1 MTTSS
6 NKPRSDHPSSGHPLV
21 NKAPSQPD
29 NPFDNM
35 GMIRFWVLSTLFYL
49 TFPASLLFSHMAFGP
64 RVTKQLIRALINDFL
79 QTVLVALVVLA
90 ILIWA
95 VIQFVVPYIGSFFTS

>member
-6 NKPRSDHPSSGHPLV
+6 NTPRSNHPSSDHPSI
-21 NKAPSQPD
+21 NKVPSSPH

-49 TFPASLLFSHMAFGP
+49 TFPASLLFSYIAFGP

-90 ILIWA
+90 LLVWA
-95 VIQFVVPYIGSFFTS
+95 VIQFVVPYIGSLFTG

>member
-1 MTTSS
+1 MTRSS
-6 NKPRSDHPSSGHPLV
+6 NTPRSDHPSSGHPSV
-21 NKAPSQPD
+21 NKAPSPPD

-49 TFPASLLFSHMAFGP
+49 TFPASLLFSYMAFGP

-90 ILIWA
+90 LLVWA
-95 VIQFVVPYIGSFFTS
+95 VIQFVVPYIGSIFNG